1 MNQQNKLIMKKL
13 SMLFFV
19 VFAMAVMACSEG
31 KKEEEEKTSEH
42 DHAAASTDEEKPK
55 SKSPASAA
63 MNNIGNVHV
72 HIEYY
77 SPGVRGRMIF
87 GGLVG
92 FDEVWV
98 TGAHSATTI
107 NFPGDVTLNGEEVK
121 KGKYAL
127 FTIPGKTEW
136 TFIINKNHEQHLADD
151 YDAALDVV
159 RLTLVPE
166 TLTEVQEHL
175 LYKVE
180 STGGNEGVISMAWAN
195 TKISVD
201 VKSL

>member
-1 MNQQNKLIMKKL
+1 MKKL
-13 SMLFFV
+13 NMLLFV
-19 VFAMAVMACSEG
+19 VFAMAVMACSDS
-31 KKEEEEKTSEH
+31 KKENEEKTDEH
-42 DHAAASTDEEKPK
+42 DHAAATTAEEKPK
-55 SKSPASAA
+55 SKSPAEAA
-63 MNNIGNVHV
+63 MNNIGDVHV
-72 HIEYY
+72 HIEYH
-77 SPGVRGRMIF
+77 SPGVRGRTIF
-87 GGLVG
+87 GGLVA

-107 NFPGDVTLNGEEVK
+107 NFPGDVTLNGQEVK

-136 TFIINKNHEQHLADD
+136 TFIINKNFEQHLADD
-151 YDAALDVV
+151 YDASLDVV

-175 LYKVE
+175 LYEVV
-180 STGGNEGVISMAWAN
+180 STGGNEGTVSMAWAN
-195 TKISVD
+195 TMISVN